1 MVKLS
6 SFRYKASRSHP
17 PMATSPVKT
26 PALPVQ
32 ATKSTL
38 AQKLKTF
45 DPNLHGGEAMAILL
59 VGVERFKQD

>member
-17 PMATSPVKT
+17 PKATSPVKT
-26 PALPVQ
+26 PPLPGQ
-32 ATKSTL
+32 ATEAVL

>member
-17 PMATSPVKT
+17 PKATSPVKT
-26 PALPVQ
+26 LALPVQ
-32 ATKSTL
+32 ATKPTL

-45 DPNLHGGEAMAILL
+45 DPIRHGGEVMVSPLI
-59 VGVERFKQD
+59 GVERLSQE